1 MESFSNT
8 KLQKLESRRNKP
20 PRQPEYLQNMQN
32 SKKKKEKR
40 EPESLNIYAELSK
53 KKYQQIMNDEL
64 VVCLPYGVKMAN
76 KSGSRC
82 LFFECVDSDAKK
94 TLIDGLEAS
103 GLPWQEN

>member
-20 PRQPEYLQNMQN
+20 PRQPEHFQNIQN
-32 SKKKKEKR
+32 SKKKKK

-64 VVCLPYGVKMAN
+64 EVCLPYGVKMAN

-103 GLPWQEN
+103 GLSWQEN